1 MMLATYGVP
10 HYTQQHCYQL
20 RRVAAPLLP
29 TGLSVAG
36 YIQSDGAGNIIIIII
51 IITRVSSG
59 FIVHEA
65 TSLPRCRLGHHQTN
79 PAI

>member
-1 MMLATYGVP
+1 MVTV
-10 HYTQQHCYQL
+10 
-20 RRVAAPLLP
+20 
-29 TGLSVAG
+29 
-36 YIQSDGAGNIIIIII
+36 IIIIII
-51 IITRVSSG
+51 KRVSSG